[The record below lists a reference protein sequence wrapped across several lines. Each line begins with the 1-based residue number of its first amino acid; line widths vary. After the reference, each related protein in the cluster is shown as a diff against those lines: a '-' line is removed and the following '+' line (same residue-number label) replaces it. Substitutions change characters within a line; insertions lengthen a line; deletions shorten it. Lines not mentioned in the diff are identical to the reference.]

1 MTRIA
6 AHQTLLT
13 GAALAVA
20 GVLIVGCSPQDSN
33 SSASGPASA
42 PATSATAS
50 PAAGATTPASSAA
63 ATPSGSTGQP
73 ASSAPAQATS
83 FTRVP
88 WPHNGFFSPSGNL
101 SCWVSQI
108 SGAGQ
113 GDLLCQAA
121 SSNQLVSMDPS
132 GSYTTCSLLQ
142 AQCPGANPEDLP
154 TLAYGTEAGDGPF
167 LCESATT
174 GITCTAPNGK
184 GFQISRSGV
193 MPVPAQPASSG
204 QTGFAAALAAWKQG
218 SQVDLADL
226 NRYLSQA
233 ASDLRQAADPGYD
246 TAISQL
252 TYLASLPDSNDTPA
266 QIANAQADD
275 KALDAFFA
283 TPGLYQ

>member
-20 GVLIVGCSPQDSN
+20 GVLIVGCSAQNSN

-50 PAAGATTPASSAA
+50 PAAGATTPAASAA
-63 ATPSGSTGQP
+63 TTPSRSTGQP
-73 ASSAPAQATS
+73 TSSAPAQATS

-88 WPHNGFFSPSGNL
+88 WPRDGFFSPSGNL
-101 SCWVSQI
+101 SCWVSEI

-113 GDLLCQAA
+113 GDLVCQAA
-121 SSNQLVSMDPS
+121 SSNQLVSMDAT

-142 AQCPGANPEDLP
+142 AQCPGANPENLP

-167 LCESATT
+167 LCESAAT
-174 GITCTAPNGK
+174 GITCTVTNGK

-193 MPVPAQPASSG
+193 IPVPASSG
-204 QTGFAAALAAWKQG
+204 QTGFAAAQAAWKQG
-218 SQVDLADL
+218 SQVDLAQL
-226 NRYLSQA
+226 NEYLSQA
-233 ASDLRQAADPGYD
+233 ASDLRQAGDPSYD

-252 TYLASLPDSNDTPA
+252 TYLAGLPDSNDTPT
-266 QIANAQADD
+266 QIANAQTDD
-275 KALDAFFA
+275 KALDTFFG